1 MPLYEAD
8 SSGRKQQPI
17 ARTGTAFYSNAVCP
31 TNEIIT
37 KRPSYVNV
45 NSIGTYAFLYETT
58 ASAGAN
64 VAVTELDNF
73 VTGSFIQANDT
84 GGIRL
89 DISPV
94 AWRRTDGTDGAAA
107 VTFVYVR
114 VS

>member
-31 TNEIIT
+31 TNEIVT

-45 NSIGTYAFLYETT
+45 NSQGTYAFLYETT

-64 VAVTELDNF
+64 VSVTELSNF
-73 VTGSFIQANDT
+73 ITGSLIQSANA

-89 DISPV
+89 DVCPI
-94 AWRRTDGTDGAAA
+94 AWRRTDGTDAAGA

-114 VS
+114 VA